1 MITVRGWAMPSSHL
15 KRHFKLF
22 NHGGIFLDHGRL
34 SVEPSLVKKIITYLQ
49 RSLAVAVVA
58 VAFLAALYYLIQAQG
73 YDFRWSAAFDYLPAL
88 NKGLGNTLVISSLS
102 LVFAVLLGVI
112 VGMGRLSKITIVRD
126 LCMTY
131 VHALRNIPLL
141 VVVLIAYFGFGG
153 VFPQLGS
160 YFWGILAL
168 TVLEAAYIAEIV
180 RSGIGAIHKEQTE
193 SAHSLGMNYF
203 QTMRYIILPQALR
216 NILPALTGQ
225 LVILIKD
232 SSLVMVIGIMELTLT
247 ARYLLSVTFAA
258 MEIYALT
265 AVYYFVVCFGLSMV
279 SNYLERR
286 FAIAKG
292 Q

>member
-1 MITVRGWAMPSSHL
+1 VEESL
-15 KRHFKLF
+15 QKR
-22 NHGGIFLDHGRL
+22 IW
-34 SVEPSLVKKIITYLQ
+34 SYVK
-49 RSLAVAVVA
+49 RSAAVLIVVVA
-58 VAFLAALYYLIQAQG
+58 ILAGLYYLIQAQG
-73 YDFRWSAAFDYLPAL
+73 YDFRWRAVFDYIPAL
-88 NKGLGNTLVISSLS
+88 NKGLLRTLSISSLS
-102 LVFAVLLGVI
+102 LVLAVALGI
-112 VGMGRLSKITIVRD
+112 IIGMGRLSKIALIRD
-126 LCMTY
+126 LCTTY
-131 VHALRNIPLL
+131 VQTLRNIPLL

-153 VFPQLGS
+153 IFPRLGS
-160 YFWGILAL
+160 FFWGILAL

-180 RSGIGAIHKEQTE
+180 RSGIGAIHKEQSE

-225 LVILIKD
+225 LVILVKD

-265 AVYYFVVCFGLSMV
+265 AVYYFVVCFALSMV
-279 SNYLERR
+279 SDYLERR
-286 FAIAKG
+286 FSLDRK